1 MSEKKLMIK
10 YMMKKRN
17 RIVLFIICSVCIA
30 LILLIFSIGI
40 GFLNGRNDDKQL
52 QQSYIKDIAFK
63 GTVSQVTNKDIL
75 IKIDT
80 VSNSNVIFPTEYIPA
95 FEFQIS
101 SKQTCLLLNRKRL
114 KLYNIKVGNNVNKK
128 AGTDSITIGSIS
140 YSLFD

>member
-1 MSEKKLMIK
+1 
-10 YMMKKRN
+10 MMKKRN

-101 SKQTCLLLNRKRL
+101 SKQTCL
-114 KLYNIKVGNNVNKK
+114 
-128 AGTDSITIGSIS
+128 S
-140 YSLFD
+140 

>member
-1 MSEKKLMIK
+1 MSLSFILSFLIINLMDLISSNPDLHTVRKLSK
-10 YMMKKRN
+10 
-17 RIVLFIICSVCIA
+17 C
-30 LILLIFSIGI
+30 SIGI